1 MGVRVSV
8 FAAAPFPVS
17 AVFCFGVG
25 LVSPGAPVLFFYV
38 TQSEV
43 LQCSQSVSAIN
54 HAPPVVEIQVGK
66 LAVRRIHYER
76 PMVRFVITDRNYCK
90 DFKVESDTI
99 STGTAP

>member
-1 MGVRVSV
+1 M
-8 FAAAPFPVS
+8 
-17 AVFCFGVG
+17 
-25 LVSPGAPVLFFYV
+25 
-38 TQSEV
+38 
-43 LQCSQSVSAIN
+43 SAIN